1 MHAKTAVIAVALAPA
16 FASAFASADV
26 FFDQA
31 AFENAVPG
39 IAGSEDFEGIT
50 ATSCTTVDGDGS
62 VFSDFVALT
71 LCCGGGNAAVC
82 DFAPYSSAVLADGL
96 AADTLRV
103 DFDTP
108 QYAVGFNVGASNFDF
123 SGFGDVT
130 VEAFDMGGAMLA
142 SETFSTSGWTMGTF
156 IGLADLGAGIDRVE
170 IYSSDFGA
178 IDNLVYGV
186 PATATTAPLV
196 ALLAVARRNRRR

>member
-1 MHAKTAVIAVALAPA
+1 MNTRTVIVALALT
-16 FASAFASADV
+16 SSGASADV
-26 FFDQA
+26 FFDRT
-31 AFENAVPG
+31 AFENATPG

-71 LCCGGGNAAVC
+71 LCCGGGNALVC
-82 DFAPYSSAVLADGL
+82 DFPPYSSAVLSDGL
-96 AADTLRV
+96 AADTLRL

-108 QYAVGFNVGASNFDF
+108 QYAVGFDVGASNFDF

-130 VEAFDMGGAMLA
+130 VEAFDAGGASLA

-156 IGLADLGAGIDRVE
+156 IGLSDLGADIDRVE
-170 IYSSDFGA
+170 ISSSDFSA

-186 PATATTAPLV
+186 PATATTAPLF